1 MTIDGVGGSYAS
13 SVRLTETPFEEALQK
28 LSQAWAGE
36 LAGEGATRSP
46 LMDLP
51 PGVGDG
57 GGEPVTGGDDPTTD
71 PGGGGDP
78 TTDPLV
84 PNSDGGY
91 GGSSGG
97 SGIDAP
103 PNPYEPPSPYQPIDP
118 GPNPYEPPSPYHP
131 S

>member
-1 MTIDGVGGSYAS
+1 MTV
-13 SVRLTETPFEEALQK
+13 
-28 LSQAWAGE
+28 
-36 LAGEGATRSP
+36 
-46 LMDLP
+46 P
-51 PGVGDG
+51 PGKGEG

-97 SGIDAP
+97 SGIDVP
-103 PNPYEPPSPYQPIDP
+103 PNPYEPSNPYQQPIVPD
-118 GPNPYEPPSPYHP
+118 PNPYEPPSPYHP